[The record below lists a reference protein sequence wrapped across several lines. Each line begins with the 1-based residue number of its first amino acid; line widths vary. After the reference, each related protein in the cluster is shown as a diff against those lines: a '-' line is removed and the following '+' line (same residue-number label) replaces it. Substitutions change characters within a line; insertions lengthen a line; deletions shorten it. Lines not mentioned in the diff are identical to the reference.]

1 MMMMMMYIL
10 NAGGVVVMIRS
21 IWATDDETRLSNVQT
36 IGDKQIAGDGI
47 TRNTVYRP
55 EQSVLFQPG
64 EQVHV
69 HVLLFTVPPF

>member
-1 MMMMMMYIL
+1 MMMYIL

-47 TRNTVYRP
+47 TRNTVY
-55 EQSVLFQPG
+55 
-64 EQVHV
+64 
-69 HVLLFTVPPF
+69 